1 MKRNENRLRDI
12 WDNIKYTNI
21 QIIGISEEEE
31 KEEGFEKIFE
41 DTIVENFFNMGRDIV
56 KSRKCREYHTG

>member
-1 MKRNENRLRDI
+1 MKRNENRVRDL
-12 WDNIKYTNI
+12 WDKIKYTNI

-41 DTIVENFFNMGRDIV
+41 DTIVENFLNMRREIV